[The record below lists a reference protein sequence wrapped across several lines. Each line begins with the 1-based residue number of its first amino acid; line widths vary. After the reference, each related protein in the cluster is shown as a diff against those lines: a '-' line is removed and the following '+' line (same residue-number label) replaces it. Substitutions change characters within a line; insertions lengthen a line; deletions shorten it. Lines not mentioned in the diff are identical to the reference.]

1 MLAIPTSSVPCGQ
14 LFSASKLTVTDHC
27 SCLEAEHF
35 EELQIMKFAWKDT
48 IQDFV
53 AWNTWQVEEV
63 NMGEFEE
70 LLADNVAAAAWD
82 EELGDTFS
90 V

>member
-1 MLAIPTSSVPCGQ
+1 MLAIPTSSVPCEQ
-14 LFSASKLTVTDHC
+14 LFSAAKLIATDRC
-27 SCLEAEHF
+27 SRLVAECF

-53 AWNTWQVEEV
+53 AWNAVQVEEEV

-70 LLADNVAAAAWD
+70 LLADDIAAAWD
-82 EELGDTFS
+82 EKLGDTFS

>member
-1 MLAIPTSSVPCGQ
+1 M
-14 LFSASKLTVTDHC
+14 TDCC
-27 SCLEAEHF
+27 SCLGAERF

-48 IQDFV
+48 IQDFA
-53 AWNTWQVEEV
+53 AWNAVQVEEEV
-63 NMGEFEE
+63 DMGEFEE
-70 LLADNVAAAAWD
+70 LLADDVAAAAWN